1 MLSDN
6 LAFFPMNVVDVIAA
20 HLQLIDPDIRVNKRM
35 VDPADEHYTICV
47 VPTQWSPDASSNEI
61 RGGPNEESIQNYG
74 ISVVS
79 ILADSNEER
88 GIRTHSN
95 LASRIR
101 AVLYR
106 SQQLRIELQQ
116 LKVDIDGH
124 TERALG
130 WRIESQQ
137 YLSSES
143 SGEFRF
149 VSGLDITFRTHI

>member
-1 MLSDN
+1 
-6 LAFFPMNVVDVIAA
+6 MNVVDVLAE
-20 HLQLIDPDIRVNKRM
+20 HLALIDPDIKVKKRM

-47 VPTQWSPDASSNEI
+47 VPTQWSPDRDSNEI
-61 RGGPNEESIQNYG
+61 RGGDNEETIQNYG

-79 ILADSNEER
+79 ILSDSNEVR

-106 SQQLRIELQQ
+106 SADLRLELQQ
-116 LKVDIDGH
+116 LRVDIDGQI
-124 TERALG
+124 ERAFG

-137 YLSSES
+137 YLSSEN

-149 VSGLDITFRTHI
+149 VSGLDITFKTHI

>member
-1 MLSDN
+1 MLSDD
-6 LAFFPMNVVDVIAA
+6 LAYFPMNVVDILAT
-20 HLQLIDPDIRVNKRM
+20 HLQEIDPDIRVVKRM

-47 VPTQWSPDASSNEI
+47 VPTQWSPDTGSNEI
-61 RGGPNEESIQNYG
+61 RGGPNEETIQRYG

-79 ILADSNEER
+79 ILSDSKEER

-95 LASRIR
+95 LAARIR

-106 SQQLRIELQQ
+106 SPQLRLELQQ
-116 LKVDIDGH
+116 LKVDIGGH
-124 TERALG
+124 VERALG

-137 YLSSES
+137 YLSSEG

-149 VSGLDITFRTHI
+149 VSGLDITFQTHI

>member
-1 MLSDN
+1 MLSDE
-6 LAFFPMNVVDVIAA
+6 LAFFPVNVVDVLAR
-20 HLQLIDPDIRVNKRM
+20 HLALIDPDVRVKKRM
-35 VDPADEHYTICV
+35 VDPADEQYTICV
-47 VPTQWSPDASSNEI
+47 VPTQWSPDRDSNEI
-61 RGGPNEESIQNYG
+61 RGGPNEETLQNYG

-101 AVLYR
+101 TVLYR
-106 SQQLRIELQQ
+106 SADLRLELQQ
-116 LKVDIDGH
+116 LRVDIDGQI
-124 TERALG
+124 ERAFG

-137 YLSSES
+137 YLSSEN

-149 VSGLDITFRTHI
+149 VSGLDITFKTHI